1 MAESSPAQAKK
12 ARQEM
17 EVAQL
22 LDKLQPAM
30 ITLDAA
36 TIGQVSLESCST
48 EVPVNSG
55 AGSM

>member
-1 MAESSPAQAKK
+1 MRVWQQVKK

-22 LDKLQPAM
+22 LDKLQPDM

-36 TIGQVSLESCST
+36 TIGQV
-48 EVPVNSG
+48 
-55 AGSM
+55 